1 MGFLDDFGRG
11 FKKGFNSTVG
21 VMSHVPIVGEAYKKI
36 PKTPKPQNPKT
47 PIFQILNLKCL

>member
-36 PKTPKPQNPKT
+36 PKLHKGGTVPKT
-47 PIFQILNLKCL
+47 GTTV